1 MCALPRDWAAALAI
15 CALSLI
21 FQGCAQK
28 PPFEKPPI
36 PVKVIAVEPAES
48 EAGLRYSATLAP
60 REQVNLAFKVGGY
73 VDAILQPAGP
83 DGKIHDLQKGDR
95 VAKGTVLAR
104 LRDSDYLAK
113 LNHARSALEEA
124 RASLAQATR
133 EFDRAERLLE
143 QNVVAKDLFD
153 KAKEKLDVT
162 KARAKGA
169 ESQVE
174 EATIQLQDTV
184 LRSPLDSL
192 VVDRFLERGT
202 LVAPGTRAFV
212 LADLGSVKAVFGV
225 PDYLLREVKRGDA
238 LKVSVEAL
246 HNREFR
252 GFVTA
257 VSPSADPR
265 SRVFQVEITVD
276 NPGLQLKDGMIASV
290 QLGGSTADNPLP
302 VVPLNAVVRPPG
314 DPHGYMVFTIAQDSG
329 KQRAAGRRV
338 AIGKVFANKVAVT
351 DGLKVGEKVITLGA
365 TIVSE
370 GAHVAII
377 P

>member
-1 MCALPRDWAAALAI
+1 MGSSSVLLWLSATCT
-15 CALSLI
+15 LSLI
-21 FQGCAQK
+21 IMGCAQK

-73 VDAILQPAGP
+73 VDAILQLTGP
-83 DGKIHDLQKGDR
+83 DGKTHDLQKGDR
-95 VAKGTVLAR
+95 VAKGTVLVR
-104 LRDSDYLAK
+104 LRDGDYQAK

-133 EFDRAERLLE
+133 EFERAERLLG

-153 KAKEKLDVT
+153 KAREKLDVT

-174 EATIQLQDTV
+174 EATIQLRDTV

-192 VVDRFLERGT
+192 VVDRFVERGT
-202 LVAPGTRAFV
+202 LVAPGTRACV

-225 PDYLLREVKRGDA
+225 PDYLLGLVKRGDA

-246 HNREFR
+246 QNMDFR
-252 GFVTA
+252 GVVTA

-265 SRVFQVEITVD
+265 SRVFQVEITID
-276 NPGLQLKDGMIASV
+276 NPGLQLKDGMIAAV
-290 QLGGSTADNPLP
+290 QLDRGTADNPLP

-314 DPHGYMVFTIAQDSG
+314 DPQGYMVFTIAERDG
-329 KQRAAGRRV
+329 KQTAAGRKV
-338 AIGKVFANKVAVT
+338 TIGKVFANKVAVT
-351 DGLKVGEKVITLGA
+351 EGLKVGEKVVTLGA

-370 GAHVAII
+370 GAHVAVI